1 MKELNL
7 DLVNKLFRYDKET
20 GDLIRKVTVRKGSET
35 GQIVGT
41 DDGQGYLKTS
51 IKGDKYFNHRI
62 IFFMHHGF
70 LPPCLDHIDT
80 NKRNNRIENLRAAT
94 VTQNNHN
101 QGRRKTNTSG
111 VKGVRWKETHNMW
124 SASVTLNGKRKH
136 VGHFRTVPE
145 AEVAVRKA
153 REQLHGEFVNHGVC
167 EESDF

>member
-1 MKELNL
+1 MTELKL
-7 DLVNKLFRYDKET
+7 EVVNKLFRYDKET
-20 GDLIRKVTVRKGSET
+20 GDLVRKISVRKGSEA

-41 DDGQGYLKTS
+41 EDGRGYLRTS
-51 IKGDKYFNHRI
+51 IKGVKYFNHRI
-62 IFFMHHGF
+62 IFLMHNGY
-70 LPPCLDHIDT
+70 LPPFLDHIDT

-94 VTQNNHN
+94 ITQNNHN

-111 VKGVRWKETHNMW
+111 VKGVRWKATHNMW

-153 REQLHGEFVNHGVC
+153 REQLHGAFVNHGVSK
-167 EESDF
+167 EF